1 MKYIS
6 FKVFGYDI
14 LMYLVVKATFHIS
27 SIRHCVVMIN
37 MSDIRSRKAGN
48 GLETAKKMCARLVFP
63 FGNSRQKKA
72 AVSLFLETAVMNPKT
87 ATRSPLAN
95 SASSRVLDPPWL
107 HG

>member
-14 LMYLVVKATFHIS
+14 LRHLVAKATFHVS
-27 SIRHCVVMIN
+27 TIRHCVVMIN

-48 GLETAKKMCARLVFP
+48 GQEMVKKTCACLVFP

-72 AVSLFLETAVMNPKT
+72 AVSLFLETAV
-87 ATRSPLAN
+87 
-95 SASSRVLDPPWL
+95 SSLL
-107 HG
+107 T